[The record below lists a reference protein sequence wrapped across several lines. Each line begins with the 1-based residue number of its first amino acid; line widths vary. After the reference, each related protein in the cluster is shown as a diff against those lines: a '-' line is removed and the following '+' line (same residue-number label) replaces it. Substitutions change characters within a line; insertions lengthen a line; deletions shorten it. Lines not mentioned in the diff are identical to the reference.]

1 MKGTGIFFREKKEA
15 LWQDSAKW
23 KLLLPICAM
32 LSVCVA
38 ALTLGVISMLQ
49 FTLPEMTFTQQPGSW
64 ELCELTYNEKE
75 QVFSLENR
83 QMVEL
88 SPDTGAPMAGTSF
101 YGSYSQL
108 DKCDPDLFVEKK
120 QEENGQSLVYSGLVY
135 YSGCFY
141 LAGEGADGW
150 YLTYWDGS
158 FPASSQQPVPLREFC
173 RQAFWFHLYELSG
186 GNGLFSAF

>member
-1 MKGTGIFFREKKEA
+1 MKGTGNFPFGKKEA
-15 LWQDSAKW
+15 VWQDSAKW
-23 KLLLPICAM
+23 KLLLPICGM
-32 LSVCVA
+32 LVVCVV
-38 ALTLGVISMLQ
+38 ALTLGVLSILQ

-64 ELCELTYNEKE
+64 ELYELTYHEKE
-75 QVFSLENR
+75 QTFSLENR

-88 SPDTGAPMAGTSF
+88 SPDTGVPLAAPSL

-108 DKCDPDLFVEKK
+108 DQCDPALFVEKK
-120 QEENGQSLVYSGLVY
+120 QEEKVQCLVYSGLVY

-158 FPASSQQPVPLREFC
+158 FPANSQQPVPLGEFC